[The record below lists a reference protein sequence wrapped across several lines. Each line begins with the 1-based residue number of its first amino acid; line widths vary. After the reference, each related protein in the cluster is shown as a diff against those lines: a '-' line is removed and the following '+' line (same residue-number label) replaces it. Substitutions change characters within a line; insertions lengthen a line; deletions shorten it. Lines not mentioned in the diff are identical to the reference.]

1 MFSYTKDTI
10 EKCSRVPVSKIKN
23 QNNWDAG
30 FKVGYPLWQRGEK
43 ERKEG
48 NIEKAISFYDEA
60 RNNGYFAPAL
70 YKSYAMAYRK
80 LKDLDSEIEMLEEG
94 IARFKAAKSGNYETG
109 LRDLRNQLDKAKAKR
124 K

>member
-10 EKCSRVPVSKIKN
+10 EKGGRVPVSKIKN
-23 QNNWDAG
+23 QKNWDAG
-30 FKVGYPLWQRGEK
+30 FNVGYPLWQRGEK
-43 ERKEG
+43 ARKEG
-48 NIEKAISFYDEA
+48 DIEKAISFYDQA

-80 LKDLDSEIEMLEEG
+80 LKDLDSEIEILEEG

-109 LRDLRNQLDKAKAKR
+109 LRDLRNQLEKAKAKR